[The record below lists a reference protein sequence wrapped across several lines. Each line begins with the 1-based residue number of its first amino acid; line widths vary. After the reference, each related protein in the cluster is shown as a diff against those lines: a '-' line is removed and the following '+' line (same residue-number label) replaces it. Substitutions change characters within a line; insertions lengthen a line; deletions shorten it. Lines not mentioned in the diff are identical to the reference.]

1 MYVIQIVP
9 LGKVPR
15 LARHSVQT
23 GEGLDSFSKPARAC
37 RVVVVSCF
45 GITSRFTTHLIRA
58 GMLFVTHPRAGE
70 RQINT
75 LVKSSSQP
83 VSVNTFAALSSWV

>member
-1 MYVIQIVP
+1 MWFRSP
-9 LGKVPR
+9 PGKVPR

-58 GMLFVTHPRAGE
+58 GE
-70 RQINT
+70 RQLNT
-75 LVKSSSQP
+75 LVKSSPQP